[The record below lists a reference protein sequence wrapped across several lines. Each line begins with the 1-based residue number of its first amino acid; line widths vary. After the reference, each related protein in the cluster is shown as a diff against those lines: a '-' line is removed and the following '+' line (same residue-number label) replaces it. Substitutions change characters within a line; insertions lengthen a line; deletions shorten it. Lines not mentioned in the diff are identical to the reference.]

1 MSNPKKVGGGQYNFY
16 RLLIIIECRIYEKTL
31 LAKNVLLLI
40 SMPLISSACYAPN
53 ILENNA
59 NKPCLKGFFKQ
70 KS

>member
-1 MSNPKKVGGGQYNFY
+1 MK
-16 RLLIIIECRIYEKTL
+16 KTL

-59 NKPCLKGFFKQ
+59 NKPVWKDFSNKNHNDVYCPSEIKFLSIAQPGMILA
-70 KS
+70 KSS